1 MPGYLQQRQISQ
13 TKNSQPSQSQLST
26 KIDNA
31 RERFRQFRR
40 DFIQSIG
47 KSQQC
52 KIEIIPSPFFNNPDP
67 WSIFPPM
74 TIKTPFYQPQEM
86 SSAFSY
92 RPVMDGPAEPRRPR
106 QPPPGVSAIF
116 VHAGAGYHS
125 TTNEHIHLG
134 ACNE

>member
-1 MPGYLQQRQISQ
+1 MPGYMQQRQISQ
-13 TKNSQPSQSQLST
+13 AQNSQPQQSQLST
-26 KIDNA
+26 KIDIA

-40 DFIQSIG
+40 DFILSIG
-47 KSQQC
+47 KSQQS
-52 KIEIIPSPFFNNPDP
+52 KFEITTSPFFSNPDP
-67 WSIFPPM
+67 WSIFPP
-74 TIKTPFYQPQEM
+74 TSSKTPFYQPREM
-86 SSAFSY
+86 SSASSH

-106 QPPPGVSAIF
+106 QPQPGVSAIF